1 MAKKKLLYVCPHLS
15 TGGQPQYTYKQI
27 KHFINDF
34 EIEVVEINNSGG
46 DAYVVQKNRIKSLV
60 PIHTLDIDKS
70 KILDVIKEFNPDI
83 IHFQE
88 IPEFDLATNILDDI
102 FVEHRDYF
110 IVATTHGS
118 FTNPEEIR
126 YHADKYVLVS
136 EWSKQIFEQANLGVD
151 LDIWEYP
158 IEEYQFDK
166 QSAQTE
172 LGLDLSYKHVLNV
185 GLFSPGKNQAEIFAI
200 ARQLEKYKI
209 KFHFV
214 GNQAMNYED
223 YWKPLME
230 FKPDN
235 CIVWGERNDVD
246 TFYAACDMF
255 YFSSKLELNPL
266 SVKEALS
273 YKLPSIFRK
282 LHTYLDTYD
291 NNSLVTYIDD
301 DLKLT
306 KRIILEKLQPEFNEI
321 PGWFSYTDLYDEVV
335 TKVPESSNVVELG
348 AWFGKSTNYLA
359 TKIRE
364 SNKKINFTT
373 IDTWKGT
380 DDEKLHQNIVGAF
393 NGDIFYEFIDNT
405 VLSKNYNTF
414 EIIKDTSKNA
424 SNQFPNSSI
433 DFIMIDAGHTYE
445 SVTDDLKIWYNK
457 VKPGGYITGDDYDI
471 PVFPGVTKAVN
482 EFFYGQVQ
490 KGFRSFIRRKPRI
503 QIKHLLTRPD
513 DMRERVSIQSIKQLE
528 KYGMVYE
535 PIVNEVYEG
544 LAPAE
549 NCRRPE
555 HISKDNKP
563 GELYP
568 GAGLG
573 WMTGRHYGCYLAHRG
588 ALETIDTEN
597 FDYTLVFE
605 ADAFIY
611 TGLEEFVDI
620 VHKACF
626 ISELHDVYYLS
637 LADNPS
643 RGKDR
648 IDDYFSKTAYNQ
660 DLAHAY
666 LIPNRTKGWWLDRIN
681 DCGWDVGDLWFNHV
695 FYNHPKNRYT
705 TNKVYS
711 KQAEGFSLLDL
722 TVKTWS

>member
-27 KHFINDF
+27 KHFIDEF

-46 DAYVVQKNRIKSLV
+46 DAFVVQKNRIKSLV
-60 PIHTLDIDKS
+60 PVHTLGENK
-70 KILDVIKEFNPDI
+70 KEILDYIRMFNPDI

-88 IPEFDLATNILDDI
+88 IPEFDLPIDI
-102 FVEHRDYF
+102 VEKIFSKDRNYF
-110 IVATTHGS
+110 IVASTHGS
-118 FTNPEEIR
+118 YTNPSEIV
-126 YHADKYVLVS
+126 YHPDKYVLVS
-136 EWSKQIFEQANLGVD
+136 EWSRQRFESLGIET
-151 LDIWEYP
+151 DIWEYP
-158 IEEYQFDK
+158 IEDYQFDK
-166 QSAQTE
+166 SEAQQQ
-172 LGLDLSYKHVLNV
+172 LGLDPTWKHVLNV

-214 GNQAMNYED
+214 GNQAGNFEH
-223 YWKPLME
+223 YWKPIME
-230 FKPDN
+230 YKPEN
-235 CIVWGERNDVD
+235 CIIWGERTDVD

-273 YKLPSIFRK
+273 YKMPSIFRK

-306 KRIILEKLQPEFNEI
+306 KQIILEKLEPEFNEI
-321 PGWFSYTDLYDEVV
+321 PGWFAYSELYNTMVDSATGGETFVEV
-335 TKVPESSNVVELG
+335 G
-348 AWFGKSTNYLA
+348 AWFGKSTNHLV
-359 TKIRE
+359 TKIKE
-364 SNKKINFTT
+364 SGKNIDFTS

-380 DDEKLHQNIVGAF
+380 DDEQLHQNIVNTF
-393 NGDIFYEFIDNT
+393 NGDIFYEFVDNT
-405 VLSKNYNTF
+405 VLSDNYGRFNT
-414 EIIKDTSKNA
+414 IKDTSKNA
-424 SNQFPNSSI
+424 ANNFANGSI
-433 DFIMIDAGHTYE
+433 DFIMIDAGHSYE
-445 SVTDDLKIWYNK
+445 ALLEDLKVWYNK
-457 VKPGGYITGDDYDI
+457 VKPGGVISGDDYG
-471 PVFPGVTKAVN
+471 VFDGVTRAAN
-482 EFFYGQVQ
+482 EFFYGQFHQ
-490 KGFRSFIRRKPRI
+490 GFRSFVRRKPRI
-503 QIKHLLTRPD
+503 QVKHMLTRPN
-513 DMRERVSIQSIKQLE
+513 DMRERVSIQSLQQLS
-528 KYGMVYE
+528 KYGIDYQ

-544 LAPAE
+544 IPPAE

-573 WMTGRHYGCYLAHRG
+573 WMTGRHYGCYLAYRN
-588 ALETIDTEN
+588 ALETIDEDN
-597 FDYTLVFE
+597 YDYTLIFE

-611 TGLEEFVDI
+611 TGLEEFVEV

-626 ISELHDVYYLS
+626 ISELNDVYFIS
-637 LADNPS
+637 FANNPA
-643 RGKDR
+643 REKTK
-648 IDDYFSKTAYNQ
+648 IDELFSQTGASQ
-660 DLAHAY
+660 DLAHCY
-666 LIPNRTKGWWLDRIN
+666 LIPNRTKSWWMDRIQ
-681 DCGWDVGDLWFNHV
+681 DCGWDVGDLWYNHV
-695 FYNHPKNRYT
+695 FYHHPKPRYT
-705 TNKVYS
+705 TNKMYS